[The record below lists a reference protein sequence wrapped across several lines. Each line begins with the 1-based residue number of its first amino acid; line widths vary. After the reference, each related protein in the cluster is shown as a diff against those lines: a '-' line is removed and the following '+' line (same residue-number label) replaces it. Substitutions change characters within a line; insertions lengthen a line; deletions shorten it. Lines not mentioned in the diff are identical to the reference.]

1 MKKLLLTAAFCGGFL
16 FLQAQ
21 STSIEQVL
29 KNIEQNNK
37 TLKAAEQNTAAD
49 KLELKTENNLEDP
62 QLSYTRKFGEQDGVS
77 PEIEFEVTQ
86 SIDFPTLYALRRSFE
101 KLQGQALDLQH
112 AVTRRDIL
120 LKAKELCLDLIW
132 LNQQQALLDQQIKN
146 AEELVTLY
154 EDRFDKGGANI
165 LELNKVKME
174 LMSFRTAIADNN
186 AAHRKAL
193 QDLLA
198 MNGNL
203 PIEFT
208 ETVYPAVP
216 ELGSYET
223 LRDEIYGKDYQ
234 LRSAQTLTEAAR
246 KQVTVNKHNWL
257 PKLEVGY
264 AREGGSNEMTNGFI
278 VGLSIPIFNNRNK
291 VKIARARQLSTELN
305 QEQIS
310 LQLEADLQSLY
321 NEACQLKQSI
331 QVYDKQLMEQ
341 TMAAL
346 DKAVKVGQISVID
359 YYREAETV
367 YQNQSQLLELENRY
381 QKVLAQIYKN
391 DL

>member
-1 MKKLLLTAAFCGGFL
+1 MKKLLLTATLCGGFL
-16 FLQAQ
+16 FAQAQ

-29 KNIEQNNK
+29 RSIEQNNK
-37 TLKAAEQNTAAD
+37 ELKAAVQNTVAD

-62 QLSYTRKFGEQDGVS
+62 QLSYIRKFGEQDGVS
-77 PEIEFEVTQ
+77 PEIEFEVSQ
-86 SIDFPTLYALRRSFE
+86 GIDFPTLYALRRSYE

-132 LNQQQALLDQQIKN
+132 LNQQQVLLDRQIKN

-154 EDRFDKGGANI
+154 EDRFNKGGANI

-174 LMSFRTAIADNN
+174 LMNFRTAVADNH

-193 QDLLA
+193 QNLLA
-198 MNGNL
+198 MNGNM

-223 LRDEIYGKDYQ
+223 LRDEVYGKDYQ
-234 LRSAQTLTEAAR
+234 LRSAQTQAEAAR
-246 KQVTVNKHNWL
+246 KQVTVNKHGWL

-264 AREGGSNEMTNGFI
+264 AREGGNDAMMNGFI
-278 VGLSIPIFNNRNK
+278 VGLSVPIFNNRHK
-291 VKIARARQLSTELN
+291 VKIARARQLSAELT
-305 QEQIS
+305 QAQTGLQI
-310 LQLEADLQSLY
+310 EADLQSLY

-331 QVYDKQLMEQ
+331 RTYDRQLMEQ
-341 TMAAL
+341 TLAAL